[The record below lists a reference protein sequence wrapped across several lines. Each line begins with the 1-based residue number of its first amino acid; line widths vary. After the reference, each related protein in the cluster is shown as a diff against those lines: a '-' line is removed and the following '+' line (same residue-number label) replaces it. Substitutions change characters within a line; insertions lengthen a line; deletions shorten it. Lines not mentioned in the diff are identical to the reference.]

1 MKASWCAPAAALLLA
16 GLLLQGCGKKKVAAA
31 HPSGKPKATAVARPP
46 KVGDTETGM
55 ASWYGHPYHGRAA
68 ADGEI
73 YDMEK
78 LTAAHRTL
86 PFNTWVRVENISTG
100 QKVDVRIIDR
110 GPFVNNR
117 IIDMSRAAA
126 EQIGLL
132 GPGTA
137 QVSVVVIRPPAV
149 EEANLFAVQVGIFR
163 SKENADKLQ
172 VQMQARYGSARA
184 VERQGAQPVWR
195 VLVGQ
200 ESSPEKAEAL
210 AVRVRGDTSIPQA
223 FVVRL
228 DGN

>member
-1 MKASWCAPAAALLLA
+1 MKGSSWCAPALALLFA
-16 GLLLQGCGKKKVAAA
+16 AVLLQSCGKKKVAAV
-31 HPSGKPKATAVARPP
+31 HPPTPVPATVKPP
-46 KVGDTETGM
+46 KIGDTEVGI

-117 IIDMSRAAA
+117 IIDMSRAAG

-137 QVSVVVIRPPAV
+137 QVRVVVIRPPAV

-184 VERQGAQPVWR
+184 IERQGAQPVWR

-210 AVRVRGDTSIPQA
+210 AVRVRGDTSIPEA

-228 DGN
+228 DAN

>member
-1 MKASWCAPAAALLLA
+1 MKAPRRLAALALLLA
-16 GLLLQGCGKKKVAAA
+16 ILLLQSCGKKKVSAS
-31 HPSGKPKATAVARPP
+31 HPSIAVPSKAKAPKI
-46 KVGDTETGM
+46 GDTEEGV

-68 ADGEI
+68 ANGEI

-86 PFNTWVRVENISTG
+86 PFNTWVRVENLATG
-100 QKVDVRIIDR
+100 QKVDLRIIDR

-117 IIDMSRAAA
+117 IIDVSHVAA

-137 QVSVVVIRPPAV
+137 RVRVTVIRPPAV
-149 EEANLFAVQVGIFR
+149 EEAYLFAVQVGIFR
-163 SKENADKLQ
+163 SKENADRLRDR
-172 VQMQARYGSARA
+172 MQAQFGSARA
-184 VERQGAQPVWR
+184 VERQGTPPVWR

-210 AVRVRGDTSIPQA
+210 ASRVRGDTSIPEA

-228 DGN
+228 DSQ